1 MKIIVGMADM
11 QMTNAPGVTLIT
23 YALGSCIGVTLYD
36 PMVKVGGLLHF
47 MLPDSKL
54 DPQKAQRNPWMFAD
68 TGIPLFFKEAYK
80 LGGEKKRMVV
90 TVTGGSQLMDA
101 SGYFNIGKRNY
112 LTLRKI
118 FWANNILIR
127 SEAVGGNV
135 NRTVRL
141 EMSTGEVWVKTSGE
155 GEKEICP

>member
-11 QMTNAPGVTLIT
+11 QVTNDAASTLIT
-23 YALGSCIGVTLYD
+23 YALGSCIGITIYD
-36 PMVKVGGLLHF
+36 PLAKVGGILHY

-54 DPQKAQRNPWMFAD
+54 DPEKALRKPFMFAD
-68 TGIPLFFKEAYK
+68 TAIPLFFKEGYK
-80 LGGEKKRMVV
+80 LGGDRKKMWI
-90 TVTGGSQLMDA
+90 TVTGGAQLLDD

-112 LTLRKI
+112 LALRKL

-127 SEAVGGNV
+127 AEAVGGYV

-141 EMSTGEVWVKTSGE
+141 DMATGKVWVKTSGE
-155 GEKEICP
+155 EERDIC